1 MQYLKL
7 SRHTRMQKMF
17 SLPLS
22 LLVKERDKIIFIAF
36 IIIKLKILNISALI
50 ASVIPKIISNDKA

>member
-1 MQYLKL
+1 
-7 SRHTRMQKMF
+7 MQKMF

-36 IIIKLKILNISALI
+36 IIIKLKILNISAFI
-50 ASVIPKIISNDKA
+50 ASVNSKFISNDKA